1 MEVVQVGTNK
11 IDANL
16 IGKAGTETITGFATL
31 GDSSTALVGATVTSS
46 GAVSGTTIDGSGTIT
61 GAGIVAGANVR
72 ATNYVKVGA
81 AKYIFSTYSSA
92 ATTIVAEA
100 TSVSASLKGS
110 ITLGQGVAWLFV
122 TDGTAS
128 PINLD

>member
-1 MEVVQVGTNK
+1 MGTNK
-11 IDANL
+11 ISANL
-16 IGKAGTETITGFATL
+16 IGKDSTETITGFATI

-72 ATNYVKVGA
+72 ATNYVKVGV

-110 ITLGQGVAWLFV
+110 ITLGQGVAWLFI
-122 TDGTAS
+122 TDSTAS
-128 PINLD
+128 PIDVL

>member
-1 MEVVQVGTNK
+1 MGTNK
-11 IDANL
+11 ISANL
-16 IGKAGTETITGFATL
+16 IGKDSTETITGFATI

-46 GAVSGTTIDGSGTIT
+46 GAISGTTIDGSGTIT

-72 ATNYVKVGA
+72 ATNYVKVGV